1 MPWFRLL
8 LLLLALANL
17 LVTSVALAAS
27 KTYQCTAVDKSARV
41 GAWSKDTVDLA
52 TDKER
57 RECRF
62 SVNGAVASSSR
73 AHTYEC
79 TTADKS
85 TKVSV
90 WSNYIVDLTADKE
103 KRECRFSVNGA
114 DVGSPPV
121 EKVIGGLN
129 RVIAGGMVK
138 DFGREDVRALAYSLI
153 ASSTDTELRSDLLER
168 LQQQSGKLAG
178 CFKDF
183 GYSPPASSRS
193 PTSAKGESFSSLKSE
208 SLSAEKP
215 CLIVISGGTVNL
227 ELEGFGR
234 IGVQSVEPLLVIAV
248 VRSQGVAHALFIP
261 RSRIGGPQISIE

>member
-1 MPWFRLL
+1 M
-8 LLLLALANL
+8 
-17 LVTSVALAAS
+17 
-27 KTYQCTAVDKSARV
+27 V

-62 SVNGAVASSSR
+62 GVNGAVASSSR
-73 AHTYEC
+73 SHTYEC
-79 TTADKS
+79 TAADKR

-103 KRECRFSVNGA
+103 KKECRFSVNGA
-114 DVGSPPV
+114 DVGSPPI
-121 EKVIGGLN
+121 ENIIGSLN

-138 DFGREDVRALAYSLI
+138 EFGREDVRALAYSLI
-153 ASSTDTELRSDLLER
+153 ASSAETELRSDLLEK

-183 GYSPPASSRS
+183 GYSPPASSSS
-193 PTSAKGESFSSLKSE
+193 PASAKGEKFSSPKNE
-208 SLSAEKP
+208 SLSAERP
-215 CLIVISGGTVNL
+215 CLILISGGVNL

-234 IGVQSVEPLLVIAV
+234 VGVQSVEPLLVIAV
-248 VRSQGVAHALFIP
+248 VRSQGVAHVLFIP
-261 RSRIGGPQISIE
+261 RSRIGGPLILSN